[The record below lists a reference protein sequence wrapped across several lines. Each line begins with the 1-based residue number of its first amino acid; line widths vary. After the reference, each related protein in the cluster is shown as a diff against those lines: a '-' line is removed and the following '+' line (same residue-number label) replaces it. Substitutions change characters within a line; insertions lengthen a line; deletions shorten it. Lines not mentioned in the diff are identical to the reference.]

1 MAGKCPESNEMV
13 VVEPGILATNRGG
26 FGVGFVEIEKWERM
40 AVVSCNFDWRFYG
53 KLSFGVEGGG
63 VLMED
68 RRVRR
73 RRMRKKGQLMA
84 SIRLKLWSN
93 VVKTGST
100 KVNASLGCDCE
111 YTRSA

>member
-1 MAGKCPESNEMV
+1 MAPEIPVTDRS
-13 VVEPGILATNRGG
+13 G
-26 FGVGFVEIEKWERM
+26 FWVGFVELEKWERM

-73 RRMRKKGQLMA
+73 RRIGKNGRLMA
-84 SIRLKLWSN
+84 FVCLIRGQNPGELKS
-93 VVKTGST
+93 TTHADGSSST
-100 KVNASLGCDCE
+100 CGLHESC
-111 YTRSA
+111 